1 MEKIAI
7 YVLSFVLPLAATLI
21 LFGIV
26 KSSGQVDGTV
36 PSGFLKGL
44 KINFGG
50 AFAGF
55 FVLTVFVF
63 EFVTP
68 HWITTYQVWHVHG
81 RAQFA
86 GGQAPASVKGILRPP
101 HIDID
106 ENQRFDFDVNLPDD
120 TAMSLVSF
128 EPDGYENETVLLL
141 GETKGGPQT
150 VQPKIDKVNHLI
162 DFEATPIVFHKK
174 DAVAPYDPHQ
184 TGAQQAAQLGGP
196 S

>member
-44 KINFGG
+44 KVNFGG

-68 HWITTYQVWHVHG
+68 HWITTYQVWHVPG
-81 RAQFA
+81 RAQF
-86 GGQAPASVKGILRPP
+86 GCGPTPTVVKRVLRP
-101 HIDID
+101 
-106 ENQRFDFDVNLPDD
+106 
-120 TAMSLVSF
+120 
-128 EPDGYENETVLLL
+128 
-141 GETKGGPQT
+141 
-150 VQPKIDKVNHLI
+150 
-162 DFEATPIVFHKK
+162 
-174 DAVAPYDPHQ
+174 
-184 TGAQQAAQLGGP
+184 
-196 S
+196 